1 MNHIHSPSTRLQDEV
16 PRPPD
21 VAAHPGRWTGGRI
34 TALVVGVLIALF
46 ALVLLGGGGTGVW
59 ADLTQRDDGYVTTDV
74 HAFSTAGSALATES
88 TKLGTSGVGWLYA
101 PGLLD
106 KVRIRVTPVS
116 TSGPALFVGIGPTE
130 DVERYL
136 AGVNHTLI
144 TDFWNDKVEARAGG
158 PPTASPGTKDF
169 WVASA
174 TGTGAQTLV
183 WDAAKGSW
191 TVVVMNA
198 DGRPGVDVKADLGAR
213 FPALVWIAVGLL
225 VGGAVFM
232 TGAVLLIV
240 GAFRRGRG

>member
-1 MNHIHSPSTRLQDEV
+1 MNQIHVPSTALPEEV

-21 VAAHPGRWTGGRI
+21 VAAHTSRWTGGRVA
-34 TALVVGVLIALF
+34 ALVVGVLIGLF
-46 ALVLLGGGGTGVW
+46 ALVLLGAGGTGVW
-59 ADLTQRDDGYVTTDV
+59 ADLTQRDGDYVTTDV

-101 PGLLD
+101 PSLLD
-106 KVRIRVTPVS
+106 KVRIRVRPLS
-116 TSGPALFVGIGPTE
+116 TSPALFVGIGPTA
-130 DVERYL
+130 DVDRYL

-144 TDFWNDKVEARAGG
+144 SDFWGDKVEPRAGG
-158 PPTASPGTKDF
+158 TTAAAPGTQHF

-174 TGTGAQTLV
+174 TGAGAQTLV

-225 VGGAVFM
+225 VAGAVFM

-240 GAFRRGRG
+240 GAIRRHRE